1 MLLIACSNDNDP
13 VNDEDD
19 EEIVI
24 DEDFT
29 TNTKDTTFVD
39 AVTIAYTDNIV
50 TITNPYENEGVSIT
64 QSNGNVVV
72 TSTNTTTEINYVLSG
87 TIKSGSFKIYSD
99 TNSG

>member
-13 VNDEDD
+13 VNDDDD

-24 DEDFT
+24 DEDFA

-50 TITNPYENEGVSIT
+50 TITNPY
-64 QSNGNVVV
+64 
-72 TSTNTTTEINYVLSG
+72 
-87 TIKSGSFKIYSD
+87 
-99 TNSG
+99 